1 MRRLASGNVDDDED
15 DMIDD
20 YDSEDDD
27 EDISNAARKL
37 NVFCVS
43 SAEFLKIKFP
53 KRSKKDG
60 PPTVSASFAI
70 QERYLNDNPPR
81 VAWN

>member
-1 MRRLASGNVDDDED
+1 MRRLASGNVDDEDD

-27 EDISNAARKL
+27 DDISNAAEKL

-60 PPTVSASFAI
+60 PPTVSANVAI
-70 QERYLNDNPPR
+70 Q
-81 VAWN
+81 

>member
-1 MRRLASGNVDDDED
+1 MRRLASFNDDD
-15 DMIDD
+15 DMNDD

-27 EDISNAARKL
+27 ENIINAAEKL

-53 KRSKKDG
+53 KRSQKDG
-60 PPTVSASFAI
+60 PPTVSTNLDI
-70 QERYLNDNPPR
+70 Q
-81 VAWN
+81 